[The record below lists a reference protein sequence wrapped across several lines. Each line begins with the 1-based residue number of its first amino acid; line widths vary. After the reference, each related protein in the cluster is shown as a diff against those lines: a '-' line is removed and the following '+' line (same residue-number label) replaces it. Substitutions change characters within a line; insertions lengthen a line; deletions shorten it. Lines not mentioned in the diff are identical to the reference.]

1 MAMETNL
8 TDHFL
13 IAMPN
18 LSDPNFAQSVT
29 YICEHTDEGAMGIVV
44 NRRLELTVA
53 DVLEQM
59 DIASEDA
66 EVGARPVY
74 SGGPVSVERGFVL
87 HSSTR
92 PWHSTLRITP
102 DICITTSRDILEA
115 MARGKGPE
123 DSLVALGYAGWAGG
137 QLESELAQN
146 AWLSTP
152 ANREILFNLPP
163 EQRWEAAAASLG
175 VDLKLLSSD
184 AGHA

>member
-1 MAMETNL
+1 METNL

-44 NRRLELTVA
+44 NRPLDLTLS

-59 DIASEDA
+59 DIAKGDDQT
-66 EVGARPVY
+66 GARPVF
-74 SGGPVSVERGFVL
+74 SGGPVNIERGFVL
-87 HSSTR
+87 HSATR
-92 PWHSTLRITP
+92 PWHSTLRISP
-102 DICITTSRDILEA
+102 NICITTSRDILEA
-115 MARGKGPE
+115 MAKGEGPE
-123 DSLVALGYAGWAGG
+123 DTLVALGYAGWASG
-137 QLESELAQN
+137 QLENEIAQN

-152 ANREILFNLPP
+152 ADLDIIFHLPP

-175 VDLKLLSSD
+175 VDLKLLSSE